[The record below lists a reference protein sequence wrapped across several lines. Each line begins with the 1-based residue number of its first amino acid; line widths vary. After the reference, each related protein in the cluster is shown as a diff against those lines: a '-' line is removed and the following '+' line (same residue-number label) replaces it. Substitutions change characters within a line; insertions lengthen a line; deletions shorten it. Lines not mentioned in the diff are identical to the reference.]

1 MPTVPTSTL
10 KIVHDCFLHWF
21 VAYLLTGDML
31 TLSYT
36 GIEMCPDDKEEGR
49 RSWDHLDV
57 AAGRFRERK
66 AVIGD
71 DGQDPVLRSNDFG
84 RN

>member
-10 KIVHDCFLHWF
+10 KIAQDCFLHWF

-36 GIEMCPDDKEEGR
+36 GYEMWMIRRKEGE
-49 RSWDHLDV
+49 
-57 AAGRFRERK
+57 AGIIWMLPLADFENER
-66 AVIGD
+66 
-71 DGQDPVLRSNDFG
+71 P
-84 RN
+84 